1 MHLAKIPVLVLI
13 LSFVV
18 LWFAARIG
26 AFIRTRTRPLK
37 EEERQ
42 DFYLVLAATL
52 TLLGLLIGFTFSMAV
67 NRYDLRKNYE
77 EAEANAIG
85 TELAQGQITCPPAD
99 AAKVR
104 SLLKLYIDARIL
116 FLHHARSCRAGQ
128 GQRRHGQSPE
138 PIAGCHPPFLAQPN
152 PVTALVVSGM
162 NDALNSQSYT
172 QAAWWNRIPVEAWWL
187 MIAIAVSC
195 NILIGYGVKSTVRG
209 VFLILPI
216 AVSISFLLISDIDSP
231 PRRRNPRQTAKPHG
245 PVAVVAG
252 AIKIA
257 DRVSPSRFIARPTF
271 GARYYWTAPGVG
283 VSCIGKRWRSI
294 RMFNIRFKNISGNL
308 TSDKSG
314 NISDSGLHCVV
325 HDAVFLGVD
334 WGVYPHPIT
343 PLEKC

>member
-85 TELAQGQITCPPAD
+85 TEFARTDYLPPAD

-116 FLHHARSCRAGQ
+116 FYTTRDPAELAKVNADTANLQNQLLAAIRPA
-128 GQRRHGQSPE
+128 
-138 PIAGCHPPFLAQPN
+138 ALAQPN

-231 PRRRNPRQTAKPHG
+231 RG
-245 PVAVVAG
+245 G
-252 AIKIA
+252 AI
-257 DRVSPSRFIARPTF
+257 RVKPQ
-271 GARYYWTAPGVG
+271 
-283 VSCIGKRWRSI
+283 
-294 RMFNIRFKNISGNL
+294 NL
-308 TSDKSG
+308 MALSQSLQG
-314 NISDSGLHCVV
+314 Q
-325 HDAVFLGVD
+325 
-334 WGVYPHPIT
+334 
-343 PLEKC
+343 